1 MKTIQEFNYSN
12 ALAVTINHALKMKIL
27 DILRIMKYDK
37 TTICIELQNYENI
50 SYRIVPAIQQGI
62 FNDKDIKDIAQ
73 DIHNILN
80 YSKTILLYPSE
91 IEDIINKYIKKNE
104 KE

>member
-12 ALAVTINHALKMKIL
+12 TLAITINHALKMKIL
-27 DILRIMKYDK
+27 DILRLMKYDN
-37 TTICIELQNYENI
+37 TTICIQLQNYENV
-50 SYRIVPAIQQGI
+50 SYRIVPVIQQGI

-73 DIHNILN
+73 DVHNILN
-80 YSKTILLYPSE
+80 NSKTILLYPNE
-91 IEDIINKYIKKNE
+91 IETIINKYIKIKE

>member
-12 ALAVTINHALKMKIL
+12 TLAITINHALKMRIL
-27 DILRIMKYDK
+27 DILRLFKYDK
-37 TTICIELQNYENI
+37 TTICIQLQNYDNI
-50 SYRIVPAIQQGI
+50 SYKIVSTLQQAI

-73 DIHNILN
+73 DVYNILN
-80 YSKTILLYPSE
+80 NSRTILLYPHE
-91 IEDIINKYIKKNE
+91 IEDIIKKYIKI

>member
-12 ALAVTINHALKMKIL
+12 TLAITINHALKMRIL
-27 DILRIMKYDK
+27 DILRLFKYDK
-37 TTICIELQNYENI
+37 TTMCLQLENYDNV
-50 SYRIVPAIQQGI
+50 SYKIVPALQQGI

-73 DIHNILN
+73 DVYNILN
-80 YSKTILLYPSE
+80 NSRTILLYPNE
-91 IEDIINKYIKKNE
+91 IEDIINKYIKI

>member
-12 ALAVTINHALKMKIL
+12 TLAITINHALKMRIL
-27 DILRIMKYDK
+27 DILKLMKYDK
-37 TTICIELQNYENI
+37 ATVCIQLQNYDNI
-50 SYRIVPAIQQGI
+50 SYRIVPVIQQGI

-73 DIHNILN
+73 DVHNILN
-80 YSKTILLYPSE
+80 NSKTILLYPNE
-91 IEDIINKYIKKNE
+91 IEGIINKYIKI